1 MSAGLLA
8 IVSLLYLLV
17 LFAIAYGGDR
27 RTGAMR
33 GGPWVYSLS
42 LAVYCTSWTF
52 FGSVGLASQRGLM
65 FLPIYL
71 GPTLM
76 AALWPMVVGRM
87 IRIGRAERITS
98 IADFISSR
106 YGKSHAVG
114 ALVTVIAVIGIV
126 PYISLQLKAVSD
138 TFLLLVSHGLPQPS
152 TRSLPV
158 LLDTAF
164 HVTLILA
171 VFSILFGARHIDA
184 SEHHRGMV
192 DAIAF
197 ESVVKLVAFLLVGGL
212 VTFGFHDGF
221 ADLFERAAARPDLA
235 RLFTFS
241 GAGDYGTW
249 ISLTLLS
256 MMAIICLPRQF
267 QVAVVENV
275 DESHARRAAWLFPL
289 YLILIN
295 LFVLPI
301 ALAGRLAFEGQ
312 GVDPDTYV
320 LALPLAQ
327 DAPIFAAIAFLGGL
341 SAATGMVIVE
351 TVALATM
358 FSNSI
363 AMPLLVRGSM
373 TLYRGRESLS
383 GVVLA
388 IRRLAIAGFL
398 LLGYVYARLT
408 GENFTLVGIGL
419 MSFTAVAQFAPVLL
433 GGLFWRGG
441 SRAGALAGLSAG
453 FLVWVYT
460 LFLPSLARS
469 GVLASDFVE
478 LGPFGLAL
486 LKPGAL
492 FGLTGLEAVP
502 HALMWSMMANIGAY
516 VLVSLV
522 TEQSAIER
530 IQASVFTDRFT
541 NVPGGA
547 SQFWRGQATVA
558 DLQALAARFVGAE
571 HAESAFSAFLN
582 GGRREAARD
591 EADPELVE
599 FTERLLAG
607 AIGTATARVV
617 VASVTKGEIVSLNE
631 VMEIL
636 DENSQVIAYSHKLE
650 QKSRELETTTAELR
664 SAYEKLSDLSRLKDE
679 FIATVTHELRTPLT
693 SIRSFT
699 EILHDNPDVDLAQR
713 QEFLGIVIKESE
725 RLTRLINQVLDLA
738 KLEAGTGDWEM
749 VETDLATLIHEA
761 AAGVGQLYKDKRVTL
776 ELALPP
782 EPVRLATDRDR
793 FSQVV
798 INLLSNAVKFC
809 EADSGEVRVR
819 LADEGDS
826 VTVSVSDNGPGI
838 PDWALEKVFDKF
850 QQVGDTMTSKPS
862 GTGLGLTISRNIIEH
877 LGGRIWV
884 DSQPGRGACFAFRLP
899 RPNGSVGPGTTS

>member
-1 MSAGLLA
+1 MSTGLLA
-8 IVSLLYLLV
+8 VVSLLYLLV
-17 LFAIAYGGDR
+17 LFAIAYYGDR
-27 RTGAMR
+27 KVGRTGASLS
-33 GGPWVYSLS
+33 GPWVYSLS

-52 FGSVGLASQRGLM
+52 FGSVGLASSRGVM

-76 AALWPMVVGRM
+76 AALWPMVVGKM

-106 YGKSHAVG
+106 YGKSHSVG
-114 ALVTVIAVIGIV
+114 ALVTVIAIIGIV

-138 TFLLLVSHGLPQPS
+138 TFELLARHPMSQAP
-152 TRSLPV
+152 TRALPV

-164 HVTLILA
+164 HVTVILA

-192 DAIAF
+192 SAIAF
-197 ESVVKLVAFLLVGGL
+197 ESIVKLAAFLLVGVM
-212 VTFGFHDGF
+212 VTYGVHDGF
-221 ADLFERAAARPDLA
+221 SDLFEQAAARPEIA
-235 RLFTFS
+235 RLFSFS

-275 DESHARRAAWLFPL
+275 DEAHVRRATWLFPL

-301 ALAGRLAFEGQ
+301 ALAGRLAFSDL

-320 LALPLAQ
+320 LALPLAWNS
-327 DAPIFAAIAFLGGL
+327 PVFATIAFLGGL

-351 TVALATM
+351 TIALATM
-358 FSNSI
+358 FSNYI
-363 AMPLLVRGSM
+363 AMPLLVRGTM
-373 TLYRGRESLS
+373 RFGRGGESLS

-398 LLGYVYARLT
+398 LLGYLYARLT

-441 SRAGALAGLSAG
+441 SKAGALAGLASG
-453 FLVWVYT
+453 FLVWAYT

-469 GVLASDFVE
+469 GVLPPGFTE
-478 LGPFGLAL
+478 MGPFGIAL

-492 FGLTGLEAVP
+492 FGLAGMEAVP
-502 HALMWSMMANIGAY
+502 HALMWSMIANMGSY
-516 VLVSLV
+516 VLVSLI
-522 TEQSAIER
+522 TRQSAIER
-530 IQASVFTDRFT
+530 IQASLFVDSI
-541 NVPGGA
+541 NSVPGGT
-547 SQFWRGQATVA
+547 SQFWRGNAA
-558 DLQALAARFVGAE
+558 ISDLQALAARFVGLD
-571 HAESAFSAFLN
+571 HAESAFSAFVSSH
-582 GGRREAARD
+582 RISPSQD
-591 EADPELVE
+591 EANPELVE

-617 VASVTKGEIVSLNE
+617 VASVAKGEIVSLHE
-631 VMEIL
+631 VMDIL

-650 QKSRELETTTAELR
+650 QKSKELETTTAELR

-693 SIRSFT
+693 SIRSFS
-699 EILHDNPDVDLAQR
+699 EILFDNPDVDLSQR

-738 KLEAGTGDWEM
+738 KLEAGTGAWDL
-749 VETDLATLIHEA
+749 VDTDLVKLMEEA
-761 AAGVGQLYKDKRVTL
+761 ASSVGQLFKDKGVTL
-776 ELALPP
+776 ALDLP
-782 EPVRLATDRDR
+782 ESPIWLATDRDR

-809 EADSGEVRVR
+809 DPETGRVEVM
-819 LADEGDS
+819 LADEAEGVTIS
-826 VTVSVSDNGPGI
+826 VQDNGPGI
-838 PDWALEKVFDKF
+838 PDWAREKVFDKF
-850 QQVGDTMTSKPS
+850 QQVGDTMTSKPA
-862 GTGLGLTISRNIIEH
+862 GTGLGLTISRNIVDH
-877 LGGRIWV
+877 LDGRIWAE
-884 DSQPGRGACFAFRLP
+884 SPPGKGALFAFFLP
-899 RPNGSVGPGTTS
+899 RKVLG